1 MTWIPQ
7 LPPSPHLHIFLPE
20 PWLHSVLHS
29 EFIHDQCMNQRSLF
43 MSSSR
48 PHSPNHRRRDLS
60 PHSRWLRDK
69 AKATANKQLQR
80 DRQRLDPM
88 PTIPPATPL
97 TLNIHSR
104 TQQLGDDDAVA
115 RAQHARRMMEL
126 EAKLDDRRQKMQ
138 RFQQRLEE
146 NSRLRQQELMAEQ
159 QKQNE
164 IDALQAEFEAW
175 VRRMS
180 DGDDAMADKHAV

>member
-1 MTWIPQ
+1 MRRVASH
-7 LPPSPHLHIFLPE
+7 LPSSQSSF
-20 PWLHSVLHS
+20 SG
-29 EFIHDQCMNQRSLF
+29 FIQCSIQSSYNDQCMNQRSLF

-48 PHSPNHRRRDLS
+48 PHSPNHRHRDLS

-69 AKATANKQLQR
+69 AKATANRQLQR

>member
-1 MTWIPQ
+1 
-7 LPPSPHLHIFLPE
+7 
-20 PWLHSVLHS
+20 
-29 EFIHDQCMNQRSLF
+29 
-43 MSSSR
+43 
-48 PHSPNHRRRDLS
+48 
-60 PHSRWLRDK
+60 
-69 AKATANKQLQR
+69 
-80 DRQRLDPM
+80 
-88 PTIPPATPL
+88 
-97 TLNIHSR
+97 
-104 TQQLGDDDAVA
+104 
-115 RAQHARRMMEL
+115 MEL